1 MLDGTYS
8 KQVYWND
15 SIDAVIDHVFSFQYL
30 IQVTHHAQQKIRSL
44 QLPLSCYKPV
54 CFGEVIEAEFEEGR
68 LVKIVT
74 RMQHSLDPS
83 IDLVAAVLINPD
95 GSYGNVLRVKTI
107 WTNEHNDNHSTID
120 KSAYVKG
127 E

>member
-1 MLDGTYS
+1 MLNGTYS

-15 SIDAVIDHVFSFQYL
+15 CIDAVIDHVFSFQYL

-74 RMQHSLDPS
+74 RMQHSLDLN
-83 IDLVAAVLINPD
+83 IGLVAAVLINPD

-107 WTNEHNDNHSTID
+107 WTNDHNDNHSTID
-120 KSAYVKG
+120 ESAYVKG